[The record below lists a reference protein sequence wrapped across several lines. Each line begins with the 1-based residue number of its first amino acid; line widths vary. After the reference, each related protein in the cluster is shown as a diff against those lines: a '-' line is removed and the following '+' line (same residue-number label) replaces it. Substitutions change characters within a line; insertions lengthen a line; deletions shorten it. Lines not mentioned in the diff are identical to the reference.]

1 MRRLSTILLSSIVA
15 FGLMAMV
22 GCDSSSVEDGTMNV
36 QMTDASGSTTTN
48 SVSTDSHVA
57 GDLESALVTITE
69 ISVTP
74 AEEGETESDA
84 ERVVLS
90 QENFDVD
97 LVDLNAGID
106 TTISDLNI
114 PAGDYGQIRLST
126 SGDVAITFSNGD
138 ENTAMI
144 ASEEL
149 KLNFEEPV
157 TVNSADDL
165 VDVTVDW
172 NVENSLEGNLGEAQL
187 VITPAVD
194 ASATVTSIDE
204 QPQN

>member
-1 MRRLSTILLSSIVA
+1 MRRLSTILLSSVVA
-15 FGLMAMV
+15 FGLVAMV
-22 GCDSSSVEDGTMNV
+22 GCDSSSVENGTMNV
-36 QMTDASGSTTTN
+36 QMTDASGTSTTS
-48 SVSTDSHVA
+48 SVSTSSHVA
-57 GDLESALVTITE
+57 DDLDAALVTITE

-74 AEEGETESDA
+74 AENGETDSDD

-106 TTISDLNI
+106 TTITDLDL
-114 PAGDYGQIRLST
+114 PAGEYGQIRLAT
-126 SGDVAITFSNGD
+126 TEDVAITFSNGD

-149 KLNFEEPV
+149 KLNFDDPI

-172 NVENSLEGNLGEAQL
+172 NVENSLEGNLGAAQL
-187 VITPAVD
+187 VITPVVD
-194 ASATVTSIDE
+194 ASATVTSVDDAS
-204 QPQN
+204 QN

>member
-1 MRRLSTILLSSIVA
+1 MRRLSTILLSSVVA
-15 FGLMAMV
+15 FGLVAMV
-22 GCDSSSVEDGTMNV
+22 GCDSSSVENGTMNV
-36 QMTDASGSTTTN
+36 QMTDASGTSMTS
-48 SVSTDSHVA
+48 SVSTSSHVA
-57 GDLESALVTITE
+57 DDLDAALVTITE

-74 AEEGETESDA
+74 AENGETDSDD

-106 TTISDLNI
+106 TTITDLDL
-114 PAGDYGQIRLST
+114 PAGEYGQIRLAT
-126 SGDVAITFSNGD
+126 TGDVAITFSNGD

-149 KLNFEEPV
+149 KLNFDDPI

-172 NVENSLEGNLGEAQL
+172 NVENSLEGNLGAAQL
-187 VITPAVD
+187 VITPVVD
-194 ASATVTSIDE
+194 ASATVTSVDDAS
-204 QPQN
+204 QN

>member
-1 MRRLSTILLSSIVA
+1 
-15 FGLMAMV
+15 MV
-22 GCDSSSVEDGTMNV
+22 GCDSSSVENGTMNV
-36 QMTDASGSTTTN
+36 QMTDASGTSMTS
-48 SVSTDSHVA
+48 SVSTSSHVA
-57 GDLESALVTITE
+57 DDLDAALVTITE

-74 AEEGETESDA
+74 AENGETDSDD

-106 TTISDLNI
+106 TTITDLDL
-114 PAGDYGQIRLST
+114 PAGEYGQIRLAT
-126 SGDVAITFSNGD
+126 TGDVAITFSNGD

-149 KLNFEEPV
+149 KLNFDDPI

-172 NVENSLEGNLGEAQL
+172 NVENSLEGNLGAAQL
-187 VITPAVD
+187 VITPVVD
-194 ASATVTSIDE
+194 ASATVTSVDDAS
-204 QPQN
+204 QN